1 MIYFK
6 EMELA
11 MIQVN
16 VEEDRETTMAR
27 FMNDLKY
34 DITYIMELHHYVE
47 MEEMMHMVVKVEK

>member
-1 MIYFK
+1 MRYFK
-6 EMELA
+6 EMELV

-34 DITYIMELHHYVE
+34 DITYIVELYHYVE
-47 MEEMMHMVVKVEK
+47 IEEMVHMVVKVEK

>member
-16 VEEDRETTMAR
+16 VEEGRETTMAR

-34 DITYIMELHHYVE
+34 DITYIVELHHYVE
-47 MEEMMHMVVKVEK
+47 MEEMVHMVVKVEK